1 MIQLLRVDH
10 RLLHGQVVF
19 SWCGQLNPNCILIA
33 NDAAATDDV
42 RKAALRLGKPNNA
55 KLVIKTVDDSIAAIN
70 EGKTDKYSLMIVT
83 GNVKDNSRSFWRN
96 SGYTRHIGQ
105 GQLVSLWGRPH
116 VLLLSCHRG
125 EVGYSWDST
134 SISSFSR
141 FKASWICRPIVL
153 RVQPLCSPISFCFKC
168 WK

>member
-1 MIQLLRVDH
+1 MFCPLSEKNGNLFWLHCLIRNFWKFAKNGRKKSSKSFSDLLLHVLLRGGGIFSFYVI
-10 RLLHGQVVF
+10 GQAGTWTGF
-19 SWCGQLNPNCILIA
+19 QSALFWCSPPYQN
-33 NDAAATDDV
+33 
-42 RKAALRLGKPNNA
+42 
-55 KLVIKTVDDSIAAIN
+55 
-70 EGKTDKYSLMIVT
+70 Y
-83 GNVKDNSRSFWRN
+83 NSRSFWRN

-153 RVQPLCSPISFCFKC
+153 RVQPLCSPISFCVKC
-168 WK
+168 WR